1 MIISRTPYR
10 ISFFGGGTDY
20 PVWYRENEGA
30 VLATT
35 IDKYCYITCRYLPPF
50 FEHKHRVVYSKNET
64 VKEISEIE
72 HPSARATLQFMNI
85 QDGVEIHHDGDL
97 PARTGLGSSSSFT
110 VGLLHSLYALK
121 GIMPTKTQLAQD
133 AINIEQNML
142 KENVGSQ
149 DQVLAA
155 FGGFNKILFK
165 PDDTFHINPII
176 IDSSRLQQLQDHLVF
191 CFTGFSRYASEVAK
205 SQIENTSNRRHEL
218 WIIRQMVDEAIAI
231 LNNSK
236 RDITEFGA
244 LLHES
249 WKLKKSLSDKITTP
263 QIDAI
268 YDTARTSGAIG
279 GKLIGA
285 GGGGFMLI
293 FAKPEDQPKIKENL
307 KGVLLVPFQ
316 FESNGSQIIVY
327 QPVKQRVESREFIA
341 KVLIDKVRERM
352 ATKES
357 LSSQREVARDGG

>member
-1 MIISRTPYR
+1 MIISRTPFR

-35 IDKYCYITCRYLPPF
+35 IDKYCYISCRYLPPF
-50 FEHKHRVVYSKNET
+50 FEHKHRVVYSKIEA

-72 HPSARATLQFMNI
+72 HPSVKATLHFMDVT
-85 QDGVEIHHDGDL
+85 DGVEIHHDGDL

-110 VGLLHSLYALK
+110 VGLLHALYALK

-133 AINIEQNML
+133 AINIEQNII

-149 DQVLAA
+149 DQVLAS

-165 PDDTFHINPII
+165 SDNSFHVNPII
-176 IDSSRLQQLQDHLVF
+176 IDNDRVRQLQDHLMLY
-191 CFTGFSRYASEVAK
+191 FTGFSRYASEVAK
-205 SQIENTSNRRHEL
+205 SQIANTSNRRHEL
-218 WIIRQMVDEAIAI
+218 WIIRQMVDEAITI

-268 YDTARTSGAIG
+268 YESARESGAIG

-285 GGGGFMLI
+285 GGGGFMLV
-293 FAKPEDQPKIKENL
+293 FAKPEDQPKIKKCL
-307 KGVLLVPFQ
+307 KGVLLVPFRL
-316 FESNGSQIIVY
+316 ENNGSQIIVY
-327 QPVKQRVESREFIA
+327 QPQIQRVENRELIA
-341 KVLIDKVRERM
+341 RPHVVKIRERM
-352 ATKES
+352 IHKES
-357 LSSQREVARDGG
+357 LFLSTISQT